1 MGETL
6 SNQIGQML
14 TDPVPWLWHTG
25 DGHGDSHLPLRGQKG
40 PSGALALGRTRGGE
54 GLGVHCGH
62 LPQEGLLLL
71 GHPGPEMSVFHHPHH
86 CAAQSV
92 PPSPSQ
98 TPLPN
103 TGPIPKV
110 GKCLTQTNSL
120 SLQHGPGTGSIISP
134 SWSGNT
140 RAIVGL
146 LLMG

>member
-62 LPQEGLLLL
+62 LSQEGLLLL
-71 GHPGPEMSVFHHPHH
+71 GHPGPEMSVFTIHITVLRSLCHHHH
-86 CAAQSV
+86 HKHLCPTQAPFLKWANASHRQTLFLCSMALALAPLSH
-92 PPSPSQ
+92 PPGQ
-98 TPLPN
+98 ATQEPLW
-103 TGPIPKV
+103 G
-110 GKCLTQTNSL
+110 CC
-120 SLQHGPGTGSIISP
+120 
-134 SWSGNT
+134 
-140 RAIVGL
+140 
-146 LLMG
+146 